1 MSGQTPDNI
10 HLELVDTHAHVSFPQ
25 FDHDRDRIK
34 AQLESG
40 ELSMLIEVGTT
51 VEDSLRAM
59 EVFKGVKN
67 VLLSVGVHPHE
78 SDGLDDRGLETL
90 KSLLKDR
97 QVVAVGEIGL
107 DFYRDLSPR
116 EVQKSVFLKQL
127 EIAFS
132 FSLPVV
138 VHVRDAY
145 EEVYE
150 ILRRFKGLKGVIH
163 AFSGGPAMAGRF
175 LELGYYLGIGG
186 PITYRKNDGL
196 REIVRLTPIEKLI
209 SETDCPYLPPVQFR
223 GKRNEPLYVRY
234 VVEEIARQKEMD
246 IYTCSKQLMYNAK
259 ELFTPDL

>member
-51 VEDSLRAM
+51 VEDSLRAV
-59 EVFKGVKN
+59 EVFKDFKK

-97 QVVAVGEIGL
+97 KVVAVGEIGL
-107 DFYRDLSPR
+107 DFFRDLSPR
-116 EVQKSVFLKQL
+116 EVQKRVFVKQL
-127 EIAFS
+127 EIASS

-150 ILRRFKGLKGVIH
+150 ILRQFMGLRGVIH
-163 AFSGGPAMAGRF
+163 AFSGGPAIASRF

-186 PITYRKNDGL
+186 PVTYRKNDGL
-196 REIVRLTPIEKLI
+196 REVVRLTPMEKLL
-209 SETDCPYLPPVQFR
+209 SETDCPYLPPVPFR
-223 GKRNEPLYVRY
+223 GKRNEPLYVKY

-246 IYTCSKQLMYNAK
+246 IYICSKRLMDNAI
-259 ELFTPDL
+259 ELFTPNL